1 MTWMHPLWQVPFKLF
16 MDGWNGIGN
25 FLYGNL
31 LSFIYQRSWKI
42 IWPALGET
50 IYMTVLSTV
59 LSYVIGLAL
68 GVLLVVTRKGGIKP
82 MPRFNAVLGT
92 VINFLRSIPF
102 IILLVMLLNVTL
114 AVTGRMTGTVTISF
128 PLTVSAFPY
137 VARMVEGSLM
147 EVDGG
152 VIEAAKAMGSSTWQI
167 MRKVLVPEAKP
178 SLINGFAICMTTIL
192 GYTTMASVVAGG
204 GLGATAVV
212 YGMSYYQYDIMYA
225 ASILL
230 VLLVQIITMTGT
242 SLSRKKDHRIR

>member
-1 MTWMHPLWQVPFKLF
+1 MTWMHVFWQVPYKLC
-16 MDGWNGIGN
+16 MDGWKAIGA
-25 FLYGNL
+25 FLYNTVFG
-31 LSFIYQRSWKI
+31 FIYQRSWNI
-42 IWPALGET
+42 LWPALGET
-50 IYMTVLSTV
+50 IYMTLLSTL
-59 LSYVIGLAL
+59 LSYLIGIAL

-82 MPRFNAVLGT
+82 MPKFNMVLGT

-128 PLTVSAFPY
+128 PLTISAFPY

-167 MRKVLVPEAKP
+167 IWKVLLPEAKP
-178 SLINGFAICMTTIL
+178 SLINGFSICMTTIL
-192 GYTTMASVVAGG
+192 GYTTMASVAAGG
-204 GLGATAVV
+204 GLGATAVT
-212 YGMSYYQYDIMYA
+212 YGLSYRQYDIMYA
-225 ASILL
+225 ASIML
-230 VLLVQIITMTGT
+230 VVLVQIITVTGT

>member
-1 MTWMHPLWQVPFKLF
+1 MTWMHAFWQVPFKVC
-16 MDGWNGIGN
+16 MDGWNG
-25 FLYGNL
+25 LGNL
-31 LSFIYQRSWKI
+31 LYNTVFGFIYQRSWKI
-42 IWPALGET
+42 LWPALGET
-50 IYMTVLSTV
+50 VYMTLLSTV
-59 LSYVIGLAL
+59 LSYVIGIAL

-82 MPRFNAVLGT
+82 MPRFNTVLGT

-128 PLTVSAFPY
+128 PLTISAFPY

-167 MRKVLVPEAKP
+167 VKKVLLPEAKP

-192 GYTTMASVVAGG
+192 GYTTMASVAAGG
-204 GLGATAVV
+204 GLGATAVT
-212 YGMSYYQYDIMYA
+212 YGLSYRQYDIMYA

-230 VLLVQIITMTGT
+230 VVLVQIITVAGT

>member
-1 MTWMHPLWQVPFKLF
+1 MTWLHSLWQVPFKVC
-16 MDGWNGIGN
+16 MDGWKALGK
-25 FLYGNL
+25 L
-31 LSFIYQRSWKI
+31 LHDSVCSFIYGRSWDI

-50 IYMTVLSTV
+50 IYMTLLSTI

-68 GVLLVVTRKGGIKP
+68 GVVLVVTRKNGIKP
-82 MPRFNAVLGT
+82 MPKLNMVLGT
-92 VINFLRSIPF
+92 IVNFLRSIPF
-102 IILLVMLLNVTL
+102 VILLVMLLDTTL

-128 PLTVSAFPY
+128 PLTISAFPY
-137 VARMVEGSLM
+137 VARMVEGSLI

-167 MRKVLVPEAKP
+167 IRKVLLPEAKP

-192 GYTTMASVVAGG
+192 GYTTMASVAAGG

-212 YGMSYYQYDIMYA
+212 YGLSYHQYDIMYS

-230 VLLVQIITMTGT
+230 VVLVQIITMLGT
-242 SLSRKKDHRIR
+242 SLSRKHDHRIR

>member
-1 MTWMHPLWQVPFKLF
+1 MTWMHAFWQVPFKVC
-16 MDGWNGIGN
+16 MDGWNGLGD
-25 FLYGNL
+25 FLYNTVFG
-31 LSFIYQRSWKI
+31 FIYQRSWKI
-42 IWPALGET
+42 LWPALGET
-50 IYMTVLSTV
+50 IYMTLLSTI
-59 LSYVIGLAL
+59 LSYIIGLAL

-82 MPRFNAVLGT
+82 MPRLNTVLGT

-114 AVTGRMTGTVTISF
+114 SVTGRMTGTMTISF

-167 MRKVLVPEAKP
+167 VKKVLVPEAMP
-178 SLINGFAICMTTIL
+178 SLINGFSICMTTIL
-192 GYTTMASVVAGG
+192 GYTTMASVAAGG

-212 YGMSYYQYDIMYA
+212 YGLSYRQYDIMYA

-230 VLLVQIITMTGT
+230 VVLVQIITMLGT
-242 SLSRKKDHRIR
+242 SLSRKHDHRIR

>member
-1 MTWMHPLWQVPFKLF
+1 MMWMHAFWQVPFKAC
-16 MDGWNGIGN
+16 MDGWNG
-25 FLYGNL
+25 LGNL
-31 LSFIYQRSWKI
+31 LYNTVFGFIYQRSWKI
-42 IWPALGET
+42 LWPALGET
-50 IYMTVLSTV
+50 VYMTLLSTV
-59 LSYVIGLAL
+59 LSYVIGIAL

-82 MPRFNAVLGT
+82 MPQFNTVLGT

-128 PLTVSAFPY
+128 PLTISAFPY

-167 MRKVLVPEAKP
+167 VKKVLLPEAKP

-192 GYTTMASVVAGG
+192 GYTTMASVAAGG

-212 YGMSYYQYDIMYA
+212 YGLSYHQYDIMYA

-230 VLLVQIITMTGT
+230 VVLVQIITVLGT
-242 SLSRKKDHRIR
+242 SLSRRHDHRIR